1 MSRHRSWLASATR
14 LAFAGAIV
22 LALGLIATSR
32 LVSAQDTW
40 WKAYLDGEEAF
51 KNHDYV
57 KAEAKLRDSI
67 ARAPKGQSHGPKAVL
82 ISQQRGFIPEYY
94 LAIIYADS
102 PGRAADALEF
112 VGQAKYYL
120 TDKTQIDA
128 LAAAEKKAKN
138 ALAAAQPPA
147 PAPGSGDAGR
157 SNGPPST
164 PAKPPADPY
173 AEVIASLRSELN
185 AGKLDEAIRDRNQAR
200 VGGAKGDAFD
210 AVSRAIDQK
219 DFDRA
224 MAAADQ
230 ALKEK
235 KFADAMTAA
244 EHARGLFV
252 DPGKVSSLESEITR
266 LADAAKAVG
275 PAPDRGKVAPPP
287 PTAPPKPAAPSA
299 AVLDAQRRGLRA
311 LLLGDYQDAML
322 ALRPVA
328 LDANGARARFY
339 LACAEAGLALTEP
352 DAARRA
358 NLESEAKRD
367 WQAVAADRASFSADL
382 TFVSPAIMRT
392 LGIAD
397 R

>member
-1 MSRHRSWLASATR
+1 MSRHRSWLASVTR
-14 LAFAGAIV
+14 LALAGAIV

-40 WKAYLDGEEAF
+40 WKAYLDGESAF
-51 KNHDYV
+51 KNHDYTT
-57 KAEAKLRDSI
+57 AEAKLRDSI

-82 ISQQRGFIPEYY
+82 VSQQRGFIPEYY
-94 LAIIYADS
+94 LAIICADS
-102 PGRAADALEF
+102 GRAADALEF

-120 TDKTQIDA
+120 TDKTQVDA

-147 PAPGSGDAGR
+147 PAAGAGDTGR
-157 SNGPPST
+157 SNPPPST
-164 PAKPPADPY
+164 PAKPPVDPY

-224 MAAADQ
+224 MATADQ

-252 DPGKVSSLESEITR
+252 DPGKVISLESEITR
-266 LADAAKAVG
+266 LADAAKAVV
-275 PAPDRGKVAPPP
+275 PAPDRGKAAPPP
-287 PTAPPKPAAPSA
+287 PTAPPRPPAPSA

-311 LLLGDYQDAML
+311 FLSGDYQDAML

-339 LACAEAGLALTEP
+339 LACAEAGLALLEP
-352 DAARRA
+352 DAAKRA

-367 WQAVAADRASFSADL
+367 WQAVAVNRASFSADF